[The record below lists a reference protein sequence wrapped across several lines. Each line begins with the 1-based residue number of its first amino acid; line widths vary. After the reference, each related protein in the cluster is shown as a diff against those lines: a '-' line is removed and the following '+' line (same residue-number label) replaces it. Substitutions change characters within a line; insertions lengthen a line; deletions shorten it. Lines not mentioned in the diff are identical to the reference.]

1 MHGMNTAMTEDL
13 TARMMRQVRKA
24 ELAAKE
30 KVYEGIRRGEIVRY
44 VDNRGTPAPID
55 PGSGH
60 TVLKRSDS
68 PVTRLLNSEAIGAS
82 ELQAAQDI
90 CLAFRAISG
99 ALFLKPL
106 SMERRDRSNS
116 IHEPARVIDAT
127 SRYQAWARLW
137 SDRSKRGDPT
147 LEIVIAAVWDER
159 AFRVIEQD
167 LNIRNGTAAKA
178 TAAGLR
184 DYAARAGWAQ
194 GSASKRWLVSEGAV
208 FRLRRV
214 S

>member
-1 MHGMNTAMTEDL
+1 MHGIQMPTTDK
-13 TARMMRQVRKA
+13 MMRRARKA
-24 ELAAKE
+24 EQAAE
-30 KVYEGIRRGEIVRY
+30 VAVHERIRKGDIVRA
-44 VDNRGTPAPID
+44 VDNKGTPAPID
-55 PGSGH
+55 PGSGLAI
-60 TVLKRSDS
+60 LKRSDS
-68 PVTRLLNSEAIGAS
+68 PISRLLNSGAIGSA
-82 ELQAAQDI
+82 ELQASEDI
-90 CLAFRAISG
+90 CLAFQAISG

-147 LEIVIAAVWDER
+147 LEIVISAVWDER
-159 AFRVIEQD
+159 GFRTIEQD
-167 LNIRNGTAAKA
+167 LNIRNGAAAKA

-194 GSASKRWLVSEGAV
+194 GAASKRWLVSEGAV
-208 FRLRRV
+208 FRLRRRAA
-214 S
+214 